1 MASSKSMA
9 LRCTPRRG
17 AAQPRRGPAA
27 PRTFHGHSTDSDV
40 SSRVE
45 TGKVLQT
52 RAIPRAL
59 RAPCARAQ
67 DSAFHTLR
75 VKRAVFG
82 EGGMRGVKQL
92 AAAKKKSTP
101 APVAKR
107 AKPRAL
113 LPSSDEDEAEEPGPS
128 PSAGSGGDTQEEGA
142 PVALCK
148 PPSLWALKGAL
159 AGRAAADAS
168 RAQRPYSVDPPAAVT
183 SAGEE
188 AELEWLMAFEDKF
201 KTGTAVVQA
210 EDRLVSGLVKK
221 KKHVR
226 GATEPNKNGLAGLQQ
241 NAAPAVS
248 VAVYAMVR
256 DEFFLPDDHAQA
268 AVRSHLTQEGF
279 TFTDDDFTTWWEELG
294 HAIVLHKFKSARH
307 SLVDSVKQ
315 SVWRIHGARYAL
327 RLACPT

>member
-1 MASSKSMA
+1 MPVRRALFGAGGMAGAKQ
-9 LRCTPRRG
+9 G
-17 AAQPRRGPAA
+17 AARAKKAA
-27 PRTFHGHSTDSDV
+27 P
-40 SSRVE
+40 E
-45 TGKVLQT
+45 T
-52 RAIPRAL
+52 
-59 RAPCARAQ
+59 APAQ
-67 DSAFHTLR
+67 PT
-75 VKRAVFG
+75 KR
-82 EGGMRGVKQL
+82 RSLL
-92 AAAKKKSTP
+92 AE
-101 APVAKR
+101 
-107 AKPRAL
+107 
-113 LPSSDEDEAEEPGPS
+113 SDEDEAGEPS
-128 PSAGSGGDTQEEGA
+128 PSPSTDSAGRDSQEEA
-142 PVALCK
+142 PAPA

-221 KKHVR
+221 KKRMR

-241 NAAPAVS
+241 SAAPAVS

>member
-1 MASSKSMA
+1 MSA
-9 LRCTPRRG
+9 RRN
-17 AAQPRRGPAA
+17 P
-27 PRTFHGHSTDSDV
+27 
-40 SSRVE
+40 E
-45 TGKVLQT
+45 T
-52 RAIPRAL
+52 RAKPRAL
-59 RAPCARAQ
+59 RAPCAPAER
-67 DSAFHTLR
+67 SAFHTLL

-82 EGGMRGVKQL
+82 EGGMRGEKQL
-92 AAAKKKSTP
+92 AAAKNKSTP
-101 APVAKR
+101 AVATRVKKR
-107 AKPRAL
+107 SL
-113 LPSSDEDEAEEPGPS
+113 LPSSSEEGAEEPGPS
-128 PSAGSGGDTQEEGA
+128 QSAGSGGGTQEEGA
-142 PVALCK
+142 ATAALCK
-148 PPSLWALKGAL
+148 PQSLWALKGAL

-221 KKHVR
+221 KKRVR
-226 GATEPNKNGLAGLQQ
+226 GATGPNKNGLAGLQQ
-241 NAAPAVS
+241 SAAPAVS

>member
-1 MASSKSMA
+1 
-9 LRCTPRRG
+9 
-17 AAQPRRGPAA
+17 
-27 PRTFHGHSTDSDV
+27 
-40 SSRVE
+40 
-45 TGKVLQT
+45 
-52 RAIPRAL
+52 
-59 RAPCARAQ
+59 
-67 DSAFHTLR
+67 

-107 AKPRAL
+107 AKPRA

-221 KKHVR
+221 KKRVR

-241 NAAPAVS
+241 SAAPAVS

-268 AVRSHLTQEGF
+268 VVRSHLTQEGF

>member
-17 AAQPRRGPAA
+17 AAQPWRGPAA

-107 AKPRAL
+107 AKPRA

-221 KKHVR
+221 KKRVR

-268 AVRSHLTQEGF
+268 VVRSHLTQEGF

-294 HAIVLHKFKSARH
+294 HAIVLHKSKSARH